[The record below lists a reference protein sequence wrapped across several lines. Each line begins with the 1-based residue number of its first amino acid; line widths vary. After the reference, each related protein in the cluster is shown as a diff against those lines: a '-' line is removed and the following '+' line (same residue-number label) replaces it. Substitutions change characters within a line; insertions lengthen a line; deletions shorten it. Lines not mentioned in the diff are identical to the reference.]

1 MDIANLRVSR
11 AAWAARGPPDH
22 DVLWSA
28 RVAFLLEVGFRLW
41 ARIAHAR
48 WLLLGF
54 VIGIQA
60 SPVNLVDVLPSVV
73 LCVPA
78 LGDPAI
84 ANLDLSG
91 L

>member
-1 MDIANLRVSR
+1 MDFAILRVSR
-11 AAWAARGPPDH
+11 AAWAARGPPNH
-22 DVLWSA
+22 DVLWST
-28 RVAFLLEVGFRLW
+28 RVAFLLVVGFRRW
-41 ARIAHAR
+41 ARVAHVQ

-54 VIGIQA
+54 VIGFQA
-60 SPVNLVDVLPSVV
+60 SPVNLVDGLPSVV

>member
-1 MDIANLRVSR
+1 MDFTILRVSR
-11 AAWAARGPPDH
+11 AAWTARGPPNH
-22 DVLWSA
+22 EVLWSA
-28 RVAFLLEVGFRLW
+28 RVAFLLEVGWRLW
-41 ARIAHAR
+41 ARLAHAR

-54 VIGIQA
+54 VKGIQA
-60 SPVNLVDVLPSVV
+60 SPVNLVDGLPSVV
-73 LCVPA
+73 HFVPA